1 MSSTE
6 KENNNEDERPAK
18 RPALM
23 SPLLSPSPSSSFP
36 VQWSKEEAMR
46 LSDGVITLKRHDLAC
61 SKTTSYYIHNVV
73 FLTGRHTSSDLVN
86 ENRHCDP
93 LCVSLSDDEQEGFA
107 ILLDFIYYSNSVE
120 DDQRVIA
127 KLTTPQALTV
137 YHLADRFH
145 AGSIQQALVDHLFN
159 VHEFKASAQS
169 LPSFPAAFLVDQP
182 VSLAEAAHIA
192 PTVFLA
198 ALPLSCRDNN
208 RSIFRPSGHLRPLI
222 ALASMEGHADTLS
235 EEEFHALW
243 NLVYDGYPLLDRSM
257 AIRFY
262 SLEAKWSLQ
271 ATERSEFHKSCF
283 CWEQDDLVSL
293 AVMDDMTAVFGRW
306 PPIVLAH
313 ILSIAVQQ
321 M

>member
-1 MSSTE
+1 
-6 KENNNEDERPAK
+6 
-18 RPALM
+18 
-23 SPLLSPSPSSSFP
+23 
-36 VQWSKEEAMR
+36 MR

-61 SKTTSYYIHNVV
+61 SKTTTYYIHNVV
-73 FLTGRHTSSDLVN
+73 FLTGRHTSFDLVVN

-127 KLTTPQALTV
+127 KLSIPQALTV

-145 AGSIQQALVDHLFN
+145 AGSIQQALVDHTMCFY
-159 VHEFKASAQS
+159 EFKASAQPLS
-169 LPSFPAAFLVDQP
+169 SFPAALIDQS

-192 PTVFLA
+192 PTVLA

-208 RSIFRPSGHLRPLI
+208 RSMFRPSGHLRPLI

-235 EEEFHALW
+235 ERDFHALW

-283 CWEQDDLVSL
+283 CWEQDELVSL
-293 AVMDDMTAVFGRW
+293 AVMDNDMTAVFGRW